1 MSALRTVAKSMLQ
14 KADEL
19 GCALTNLKLHKLLY
33 LAHGLS
39 LAKHGKPL
47 LDGEPFAAWK
57 YGPVVE
63 SLYHDL
69 KIFGSNAIKPD
80 SQFIVNWPTVE
91 QDSTDSAV
99 ILSVLRQ
106 FGKMSA
112 GTLVEIT
119 HKSDGPWHEVY
130 DESARSALIPD
141 EQIQAYFKKHLKA
154 A

>member
-1 MSALRTVAKSMLQ
+1 MNPARTVAKSMLQ

-47 LDGEPFAAWK
+47 LDGGSFSAWK

-80 SQFIVNWPTVE
+80 SQFIVNWPTL
-91 QDSTDSAV
+91 DDASTDSAV
-99 ILSVLRQ
+99 ILSVLKQ
-106 FGKMSA
+106 FGRMSA
-112 GTLVEIT
+112 GVLVDIT
-119 HKSDGPWHEVY
+119 HKADGPWSAVF
-130 DESARSALIPD
+130 DENARSSIIPHD
-141 EQIQAYFKKHLKA
+141 QIESYFERHLKA

>member
-1 MSALRTVAKSMLQ
+1 MSAPRTVAKSMLQ

-19 GCALTNLKLHKLLY
+19 GFPLTNLKLHKLLY

-39 LAKHGKPL
+39 LAKYGKPL
-47 LDGEPFAAWK
+47 LDGEFSAWK

-69 KIFGSNAIKPD
+69 KMFGSNAIKPD
-80 SQFIVNWPTVE
+80 SQFIANWPLLE
-91 QDSTDSAV
+91 EESTDSQA
-99 ILSVLRQ
+99 ILSVLKQ

-112 GTLVEIT
+112 GTLVDIT
-119 HKSDGPWHEVY
+119 HKADGPWHAVF
-130 DESARSALIPD
+130 DESTRSRIIPD
-141 EQIQAYFKKHLKA
+141 EEIQSYFKKHLKA